1 MNEHEFQIQ
10 DTIGKIENQIL
21 KEHTNIV
28 VAISGGSDSDVL
40 IDLFSQHKNTHN
52 IRFVFFNTGLESKYT
67 HEHLRYIE
75 DKYNVVIEKV
85 RATKPIPL
93 AVKEHGIPF
102 KSKRYSENMQRLI
115 NHGFDFKN
123 DGNKSFEEL
132 VEKYTTPKFKKDG
145 SRSKKDNSCTSALQW
160 WCQVNGETSRIK
172 IGTKIKNKIIEN
184 PPKFEISNKCCYYAK
199 KLPMENWIKEN
210 KDVTLVVLGERKA
223 EGGVRATNA
232 KCYAV
237 NQKGLH
243 KYNPLLNWSD
253 DCKAYYNETR
263 EVTNSKLYTV
273 WGLKRSGCMGC
284 IYARNYKQELE
295 LVQKYEPE
303 MFKAI
308 QNVFGESYKYNEY
321 LEE

>member
-1 MNEHEFQIQ
+1 M
-10 DTIGKIENQIL
+10 
-21 KEHTNIV
+21 
-28 VAISGGSDSDVL
+28 
-40 IDLFSQHKNTHN
+40 
-52 IRFVFFNTGLESKYT
+52 RKY
-67 HEHLRYIE
+67 R
-75 DKYNVVIEKV
+75 
-85 RATKPIPL
+85 
-93 AVKEHGIPF
+93 
-102 KSKRYSENMQRLI
+102 
-115 NHGFDFKN
+115 
-123 DGNKSFEEL
+123 
-132 VEKYTTPKFKKDG
+132 
-145 SRSKKDNSCTSALQW
+145 
-160 WCQVNGETSRIK
+160 
-172 IGTKIKNKIIEN
+172 
-184 PPKFEISNKCCYYAK
+184 
-199 KLPMENWIKEN
+199 
-210 KDVTLVVLGERKA
+210 TLVVLGERKA

-263 EVTNSKLYTV
+263 GVTNSKLYTV

-308 QNVFGESYKYNEY
+308 QSVFGESYKYNEY